1 MNKYN
6 IVKDNETNTTIN
18 ILHDDYNKKINSENS
33 NFMNNQKLI
42 TNKKINDQDD
52 ALDILEKGI
61 DRLKQKS
68 MEIGDE
74 IKQHSVMLDK
84 LDNNINDSS
93 YKIEKINLILGKIKK
108 NIDKCSFLWIIIF
121 LGVLLFVMICL
132 IIWS

>member
-121 LGVLLFVMICL
+121 
-132 IIWS
+132 